1 VGKVHRRICF
11 LRFEGRSAEAQSVN
25 DQEFAAAVAEAR
37 KDSNSDAEADV
48 LLRSIEVEDEER
60 VADAIAFA
68 EVLVPMLSERQ
79 RVASPASARAA
90 DHPRQRRAALEPAGE
105 SRGIADFIDDML
117 AQDRAGS
124 H

>member
-11 LRFEGRSAEAQSVN
+11 LRLEGRSDEAQTIE
-25 DQEFAAAVAEAR
+25 DHELAAAVLEAR
-37 KDSNSDAEADV
+37 SVSDSEAEADA
-48 LLRSIEVEDEER
+48 LLSSIESEGEER

-68 EVLVPMLSERQ
+68 EVLVPMLAERLKLSSSTGTA
-79 RVASPASARAA
+79 RVET
-90 DHPRQRRAALEPAGE
+90 RQRRTAFEKTGE

-117 AQDRAGS
+117 AQDRSGA